1 LTATENQTLLRGWD
15 TGLLLDLL
23 LDTCDLKGT
32 ESLSVILTA
41 IWTRSAHLVVDI
53 DIELDLD
60 AESTD

>member
-1 LTATENQTLLRGWD
+1 
-15 TGLLLDLL
+15 LLLDLL

-60 AESTD
+60 TESTD